1 MSIATIVTR
10 GYGTASYADVGKIP
24 TLGYSSGTA
33 PTTTIYGPARVMR
46 SSVSVVGPRA
56 ATVAVDGARKGMIQ

>member
-1 MSIATIVTR
+1 MSIATVVLR
-10 GYGTASYADVGKIP
+10 GYGTASYADAGKLP
-24 TLGYSSGTA
+24 TLGYSSGAA

-56 ATVAVDGARKGMIQ
+56 ANVAVDGARVGAVQ